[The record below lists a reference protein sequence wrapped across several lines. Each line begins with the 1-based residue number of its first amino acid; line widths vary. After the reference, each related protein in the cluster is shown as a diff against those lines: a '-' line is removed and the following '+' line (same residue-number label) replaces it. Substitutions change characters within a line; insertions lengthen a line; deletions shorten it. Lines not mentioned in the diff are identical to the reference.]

1 MSDLYRGYDAGL
13 LDAST
18 ADRAQG
24 RQARDDFFRGVKFS
38 PFDLLGAPVDIVNMG
53 LQGIDSL
60 YGVQNVLG
68 SPRPFLGGDDLIN
81 RYADFVEYMGY
92 DYGRPTGSLAETAGR
107 VTGGILAPT
116 GGAAAFGKGVDLLEA
131 GGRAYAA
138 GAPARVLERRGTT
151 TLGSGID
158 PTAPIDDMIVAR
170 QGGVARSEDVFS
182 EVADFPS
189 LSKSEEQLVAAS
201 SAPPEEVA
209 GLGRVITEPIDPKNM
224 AASRARFN
232 ELQEMTSGYEQERAK
247 ARIVK
252 LDDGTDAIQY
262 MEPPATVQTVSIAD
276 LKATQP
282 GLLTGGDAALTEGP
296 PLVVKKG
303 GELFVRDGH
312 HRLARMI
319 EAGADTVDV
328 RVVDL
333 DAGGL
338 LGVEPD
344 APASIRAYHGS
355 PHDFAPAVRVLDTE
369 TGETYVQEAGDPI
382 LTGLMA
388 QNPGRYEIIEEN
400 PLGMFD
406 LSKMGTGE
414 GAQAYGEGAY
424 LSGSEDIAKGYR
436 DALSRDKG
444 TIGGIAVDTTRNPE
458 EAVSVWREA
467 SKDLP
472 AELQNLV
479 ASKLAAR
486 LNVDEILNDMEVE
499 FFGEYLDEVK
509 DILTKSP
516 GKMYEAEIKV
526 GPEELLDYDKPFHA
540 QTPDI
545 KKRMRD
551 MVEDELTRDDA
562 INLGFEESNPSPY
575 FEFGYD
581 IDDGVVVDMGAAR
594 EFMLRDDM
602 TVDEFLGNWQA
613 IRGSTD
619 AGEFLLRKYGIPG
632 LKYKA
637 AGSRTPGMDEAD
649 IDRNYVIFDENI
661 INILRKY
668 GLLAPLVGGG
678 TAAAVM
684 GADEPQAAG
693 GIL

>member
-1 MSDLYRGYDAGL
+1 MVDLYRPISEGL
-13 LDAST
+13 LTGEPTRFSDMYGAGATGLLFAPGAGVTDLMGYAPDPMQPGEYLPSFGANIREGNYLDA
-18 ADRAQG
+18 A
-24 RQARDDFFRGVKFS
+24 
-38 PFDLLGAPVDIVNMG
+38 
-53 LQGIDSL
+53 LQT
-60 YGVQNVLG
+60 
-68 SPRPFLGGDDLIN
+68 LGG
-81 RYADFVEYMGY
+81 
-92 DYGRPTGSLAETAGR
+92 AGD
-107 VTGGILAPT
+107 VMMA
-116 GGAAAFGKGVDLLEA
+116 GGAVFPPLVGVGAAMKA
-131 GGRAYAA
+131 PRA
-138 GAPARVLERRGTT
+138 ARVA
-151 TLGSGID
+151 S
-158 PTAPIDDMIVAR
+158 
-170 QGGVARSEDVFS
+170 RSEDVFS
-182 EVADFPS
+182 QVADFPS
-189 LSKSEEQLVAAS
+189 LTKSEEQLVAAS

-209 GLGRVITEPIDPKNM
+209 GLGRVITEPIDPENM

-232 ELQEMTSGYEQERAK
+232 ELQKMTSGYEQERAK

-282 GLLTGGDAALTEGP
+282 GLLTGGDATLTEGP

-319 EAGADTVDV
+319 EAGADTADV

-369 TGETYVQEAGDPI
+369 TGKTYVQEAGDPI

-388 QNPGRYEIIEEN
+388 QNPGKYEIIEEN

-424 LSGSEDIAKGYR
+424 LSGAEDIARGYR
-436 DALSRDKG
+436 DALSRGRSNIRYDGELVK
-444 TIGGIAVDTTRNPE
+444 TRYNDDLSPRDHILDEIATDMD
-458 EAVSVWREA
+458 SF
-467 SKDLP
+467 DQP
-472 AELQNLV
+472 AERVIERKIKSLT
-479 ASKLAAR
+479 ASLEKLGP
-486 LNVDEILNDMEVE
+486 DEISALIRPLEERDLEI
-499 FFGEYLDEVK
+499 YKSLDPK
-509 DILTKSP
+509 KFTK
-516 GKMYEAEIKV
+516 GRMYEAEIKV

-551 MVEDELTRDDA
+551 IVENEMTEMDA
-562 INLGFEESNPSPY
+562 VNLG
-575 FEFGYD
+575 YD
-581 IDDGVVVDMGAAR
+581 LGEGVDLKGAKD
-594 EFMLRDDM
+594 FMLSDDT
-602 TVDEFLGNWQA
+602 TVDQFLGNWQA
-613 IRGSTD
+613 LRGSTD
-619 AGEFLLRKYGIPG
+619 AGEFLLNKYGIPG

-637 AGSRTPGMDEAD
+637 GGSRAPGMDEAD

-684 GADEPQAAG
+684 GADEPQPAG